1 MTRIIGRTR
10 EQDPLRTAH
19 ATRRVARPGYSNVTR
34 ERRSPSET
42 RAMDQKGS
50 RRKAAIRPTRAMWVA
65 VALTVVALAPGA
77 SARTTLA
84 SAGGLLVYSSGTFST
99 SSDEPPQFDIFVSAP
114 DGTGRSQRT
123 SMAEYEQSPAWSP
136 DGTRIVFSHGA
147 DDCTPPPGGTICG
160 GNNLYVMNADGSNVT
175 LLTTDDQYN
184 DNATQPHTR

>member
-1 MTRIIGRTR
+1 
-10 EQDPLRTAH
+10 
-19 ATRRVARPGYSNVTR
+19 
-34 ERRSPSET
+34 
-42 RAMDQKGS
+42 MDQKGS